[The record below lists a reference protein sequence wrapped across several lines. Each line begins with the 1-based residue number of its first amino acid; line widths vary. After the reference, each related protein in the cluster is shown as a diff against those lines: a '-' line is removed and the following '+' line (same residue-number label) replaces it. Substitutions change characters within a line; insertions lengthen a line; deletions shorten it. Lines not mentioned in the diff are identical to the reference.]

1 MQKKAFCC
9 HRTYIPLRL
18 AFAQTIHTFQGQNAG
33 PVETGQTPNV
43 VQKLVCDPGT
53 RRFEGNCVGL
63 FYTLLSRVTTF
74 GNPLDKFSSA
84 IYFTGNNMTIERV
97 LNITMNEKGHMYAK
111 AEKRQQYVTF
121 LYQHKHDAQ
130 MSKADQTRILEW
142 AKAMII
148 P

>member
-1 MQKKAFCC
+1 
-9 HRTYIPLRL
+9 LRL

-97 LNITMNEKGHMYAK
+97 LNITMNEKGCIYAM
-111 AEKRQQYVTF
+111 AEKRKQYVTY
-121 LYQHKHDAQ
+121 LLQHEHDSLMNKVDQ
-130 MSKADQTRILEW
+130 MKILKW
-142 AKAMII
+142 TKTMMGSTTI
-148 P
+148 